1 MVSIK
6 SCCWSITINNPTTED
21 NQQITLLSTKKWVKE
36 WKGQLE
42 KGAEGTEH
50 IQGMLRTESVRF
62 TQVKKALTRAH
73 IEVAKNPIALAQYVQ
88 KEDTRVGAIEG
99 YKPITPKEFYKALLA
114 ETKQKQETNL
124 DFCDRISKNLIE
136 GGAVGLEYW
145 ISNPNIRSALKN
157 FLSSILHREKNATPQ
172 VHEEAKHEGEEDD
185 AEGTSAPFIRD
196 DGSDSTGEGT
206 VSNTD
211 GVYPR

>member
-1 MVSIK
+1 MASK
-6 SCCWSITINNPTTED
+6 GCCWSITINNPTTED
-21 NQQITLLSTKKWVKE
+21 NQQIALLSTKKWVKE

-99 YKPITPKEFYKALLA
+99 YKPMTPKEFYKALLA
-114 ETKQKQETNL
+114 DSKKKDETNL
-124 DFCDRISKNLIE
+124 DFCDRVANQEIMK
-136 GGAVGLEYW
+136 GAIGLEYW

-157 FLSSILHREKNATPQ
+157 FLSSILYRENATQ
-172 VHEEAKHEGEEDD
+172 ARIQEAERSEEDIQAEVPS
-185 AEGTSAPFIRD
+185 AEGT
-196 DGSDSTGEGT
+196 GKQYG
-206 VSNTD
+206 TD
-211 GVYPR
+211 GESPGDE